1 MLLLLFLTSH
11 SVFVFES
18 ISQNTIHPHSKQQT
32 LINQSINSQFV
43 FVIRQKRFSFG
54 SFKIFSFFSRR
65 NRNKSQKQYHTDNK
79 KQEQTHQQDL
89 KCTQRCFRGYIRS
102 SDSQISLWSRL
113 DRLRSFRLILQI
125 ASESI
130 RNSTILQ

>member
-54 SFKIFSFFSRR
+54 SFEILSFSRR

-79 KQEQTHQQDL
+79 KQKQTHQQDL
-89 KCTQRCFRGYIRS
+89 KGAQRCFRGYIRS